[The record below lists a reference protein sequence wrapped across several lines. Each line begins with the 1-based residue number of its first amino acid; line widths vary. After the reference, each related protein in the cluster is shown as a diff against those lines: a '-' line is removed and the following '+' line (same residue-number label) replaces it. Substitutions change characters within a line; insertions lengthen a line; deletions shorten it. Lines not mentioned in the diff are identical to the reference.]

1 MTPGEFEL
9 GTDGPSV
16 ILAGVDESVTASRAG
31 SYAAGLARR
40 QGARLVAVYVQTTG
54 SYVITSSAGASVLA
68 AEAEAHAARSREELS
83 ALAEERARELGIS
96 MTFIT
101 TQGDPFHEISRIAQE
116 TRADAIVVGASL
128 KAGHRLLGSLA
139 VRLVRAGKWPVTV
152 VP

>member
-1 MTPGEFEL
+1 MAPGEFEL
-9 GTDGPSV
+9 GTDGPSA
-16 ILAGVDESVTASRAG
+16 ILVGVDESVTAQRAAA
-31 SYAAGLARR
+31 YAAGLARR
-40 QGARLVAVYVQTTG
+40 QGARVTAVYVQTAG
-54 SYVITSSAGASVLA
+54 SYVITSAAGASVLA
-68 AEAEAHAARSREELS
+68 AEAEAHQEIAGQLS
-83 ALAEERARELGIS
+83 AQAEERARELGIP

-101 TQGDPFHEISRIAQE
+101 TQGDPFHEISRIAQA